1 VRRVLTILL
10 VLIVSVMGL
19 VFLGE
24 QGIGPVVVTQEGE
37 QKVILLLGDP
47 RDEPTRPGLALRLPL
62 LEDVRTFDARNL
74 YLNVEPSQ
82 IPTRDEE
89 RIVVDNYVIWRIAEP
104 LVFLRSFPTGM
115 TQAESQIDRVVR
127 SDVREVIGRHTV
139 HDVVTGARVRIMR
152 EITKAS
158 AEELARFGIGV
169 MDVRINVTELPQA
182 TEQNVYARM
191 RAERQRL
198 ARKYRAEGEE
208 EARRLRAEADR
219 EALVVVAQARRE
231 SEILRGQGDAES
243 ARIYAD
249 AYNTDPSFYAFV
261 RSLEAYRKTIGE
273 GTTLVLPPSH
283 EFFWL
288 FGSMGDEG
296 ATGGRRAAPPASGAV
311 STGP

>member
-1 VRRVLTILL
+1 VRRALIAAL
-10 VLIVSVMGL
+10 VLIASLVGL

-24 QGIGPVVVTQEGE
+24 QGLGPVVVTREGE

-47 RDEPTRPGLALRLPL
+47 RDASTTPGLGLRLPL

-74 YLNVEPSQ
+74 YLNVEPAQ

-89 RIVVDNYVIWRIAEP
+89 RIVVDNYVIWRIADP

-115 TQAESQIDRVVR
+115 AQAESQIDRIVR

-139 HDVVTGARVRIMR
+139 RVGIMR

-158 AEELARFGIGV
+158 AEDLARFGIG
-169 MDVRINVTELPQA
+169 MIDVRINVTELPQA

-208 EARRLRAEADR
+208 EARRIRAEADR
-219 EALVVVAQARRE
+219 EALVVVAEARRD

-249 AYNTDPSFYAFV
+249 AYNTDPSFYGFV

-273 GTTLVLPPSH
+273 GTTLVVPPSH
-283 EFFWL
+283 EFFRL
-288 FGSMGDEG
+288 FESMGEDG
-296 ATGGRRAAPPASGAV
+296 APARRRAAPPARGE
-311 STGP
+311 GP

>member
-1 VRRVLTILL
+1 MRRLLLILL
-10 VLIVSVMGL
+10 VLILGCGGL

-24 QGIGPVVVTQEGE
+24 QGIGPVVVTREGE

-47 RDEPTRPGLALRLPL
+47 RDEPTSPGLGFRLPL

-74 YLNVEPSQ
+74 YLNVEPAQ

-89 RIVVDNYVIWRIAEP
+89 RIVVDNYVIWRIEDP
-104 LVFLRSFPTGM
+104 LAFLRSFPTGM
-115 TQAESQIDRVVR
+115 RQAESQIDRVVR

-139 HDVVTGARVRIMR
+139 TDVVTGARVQIMQ

-158 AEELARFGIGV
+158 AEELVGFGIGV
-169 MDVRINVTELPQA
+169 IDVRINVTELPPA

-208 EARRLRAEADR
+208 EARRIRAEADR
-219 EALVVVAQARRE
+219 EALVLVAEARRDA
-231 SEILRGQGDAES
+231 EILRGQGDAES

-249 AYNTDPSFYAFV
+249 AYNTDPSFYEFV
-261 RSLEAYRKTIGE
+261 RSLEAYRKTIGK
-273 GTTLVLPPSH
+273 GTTLVLPPGH
-283 EFFWL
+283 QFFRL
-288 FGSMGDEG
+288 FESMGE
-296 ATGGRRAAPPASGAV
+296 AAPRREPLPRGSGAA
-311 STGP
+311 SSGR